1 MRNVADVRRRTSATY
16 DAPGETGKMQRQK
29 LEIGHPLKC
38 EVIWYDAVPEPPK
51 ETVYEGEV
59 IGWRETQVVVRVKDY
74 AVLRFWLKNGREVG
88 NQDYARRGLRIDL
101 KSLNESVKPA
111 P

>member
-1 MRNVADVRRRTSATY
+1 
-16 DAPGETGKMQRQK
+16 MQRQK

-38 EVIWYDAVPEPPK
+38 EVIWYDAVPEPPH
-51 ETVYEGEV
+51 EISYEGEV
-59 IGWRETQVVVRVKDY
+59 IGWRDTQVVVRVKDY
-74 AVLRFWLKNGREVG
+74 AVVRFWLQKGREGREVG

-111 P
+111 PGVTVDLSTLEAT